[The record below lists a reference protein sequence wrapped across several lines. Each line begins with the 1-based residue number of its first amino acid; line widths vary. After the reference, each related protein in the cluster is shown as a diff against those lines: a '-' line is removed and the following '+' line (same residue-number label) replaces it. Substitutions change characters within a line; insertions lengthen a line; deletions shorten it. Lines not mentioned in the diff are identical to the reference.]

1 MATVRAPLLSLAAS
15 GSVGKLTISELRQ
28 HRAAV
33 AAARNHGHVIRHKP
47 RKPRRP
53 PSAAQLAH
61 RTKVKAAALAWK
73 AMPAPTKAQ
82 WKAKGITVFA
92 ASRRGVA
99 FKLLHGYALFLTEW
113 ITQNITA
120 PALPLLPA

>member
-1 MATVRAPLLSLAAS
+1 MATARGPLLSIAAS
-15 GSVGKLTISELRQ
+15 GSVGKLTFSELAQ

-33 AAARNHGHVIRHKP
+33 AAARGHSHIIR

-53 PSAAQLAH
+53 KTGPTAAQLAQ
-61 RTKVKAAALAWK
+61 RARIKAAALAWK
-73 AMPAPTKAQ
+73 TLDANTQAR
-82 WKAKGITVFA
+82 WKAKGITVYA
-92 ASRRGVA
+92 ASRNGLA
-99 FKLLHGYALFLTEW
+99 FRLLHGYALFMTEW